1 LNSNLSFA
9 GTYPSTTT
17 NTWDVA
23 HGLGTRDVIVQVY
36 EISTGD
42 TVYVD
47 VLRKPN
53 SPFDLTLSTSTSQA
67 ANTLRV
73 LVTKIG

>member
-1 LNSNLSFA
+1 M
-9 GTYPSTTT
+9 
-17 NTWDVA
+17 
-23 HGLGTRDVIVQVY
+23 VQVY

-47 VLRKPN
+47 VTRAAT
-53 SPFDLTLSTSTSQA
+53 SPFALALSTSTSQA

-73 LVTKIG
+73 LVTKVG